1 PGAGQRMADL
11 VPKPAG
17 LPYQPPQ
24 AAARRQAPP
33 AEHRGRV
40 PAAQTETRQ
49 LEGDPLPA
57 AALHAVRRRGC
68 RLPPHRGYAPRP
80 RIVQPAADPATA
92 LDDRG
97 TPAME
102 RTIEVEACVRGPG
115 TRGAGHDRG
124 HLRARRNL
132 PQADRSPLEGH
143 ARGAQDLATVL
154 LHPMS

>member
-1 PGAGQRMADL
+1 MTGRRLPRRTAPSGPGLLARDPESSAETGW
-11 VPKPAG
+11 PGPC
-17 LPYQPPQ
+17 LPPRPRARC
-24 AAARRQAPP
+24 AA
-33 AEHRGRV
+33 
-40 PAAQTETRQ
+40 
-49 LEGDPLPA
+49 PLPA

-132 PQADRSPLEGH
+132 PQG
-143 ARGAQDLATVL
+143 
-154 LHPMS
+154 